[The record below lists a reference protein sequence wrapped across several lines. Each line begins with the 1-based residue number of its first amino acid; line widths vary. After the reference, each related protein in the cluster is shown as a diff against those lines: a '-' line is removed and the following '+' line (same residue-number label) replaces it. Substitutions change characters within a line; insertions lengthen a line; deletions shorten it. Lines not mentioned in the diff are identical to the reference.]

1 MQHENFVYVSPYNDF
16 DVIAGNGTIGW
27 ARHCIVFTSTI
38 LNAIV
43 NNLDLKFWSKNQ
55 WPTVCWCR
63 SVGEAWSLG
72 LRRTWRQSTTR
83 SRSHILHPV
92 FVLNYMVVFILSLW
106 RHVQVIGC
114 QPVRSKVMY
123 ESVKAGKIVFEESK
137 ETLSDGT
144 AGGIEEN
151 AVSH

>member
-1 MQHENFVYVSPYNDF
+1 M
-16 DVIAGNGTIGW
+16 
-27 ARHCIVFTSTI
+27 
-38 LNAIV
+38 
-43 NNLDLKFWSKNQ
+43 
-55 WPTVCWCR
+55 
-63 SVGEAWSLG
+63 
-72 LRRTWRQSTTR
+72 
-83 SRSHILHPV
+83 
-92 FVLNYMVVFILSLW
+92 
-106 RHVQVIGC
+106 QVIGC